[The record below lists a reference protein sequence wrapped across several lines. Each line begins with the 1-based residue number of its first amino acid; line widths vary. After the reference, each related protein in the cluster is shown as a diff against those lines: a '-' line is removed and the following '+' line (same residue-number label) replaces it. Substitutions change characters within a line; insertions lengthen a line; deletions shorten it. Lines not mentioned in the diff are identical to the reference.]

1 MSKINLRINE
11 LAMNYFDGNNSKMAN
26 ILSTSE
32 ANIRNYRSNR
42 EPKIEFINKIVEH
55 LEINYEWL
63 LSGKGNMF
71 KSENSK
77 TNTDYKNKYDELV
90 IENSIL
96 SKKVIQTFEKIIS
109 LQDKINSLNEEL
121 EMAKKDIAQKNLD
134 VRDAQIKTA
143 S

>member
-1 MSKINLRINE
+1 MNLRINE

-63 LSGKGNMF
+63 LAGKGNKF
-71 KSENSK
+71 KAENSK

-96 SKKVIQTFEKIIS
+96 SKKVIQTFEKIMS